1 MAGGRKWLCAG
12 WPWLR
17 LGQPHEKARRMSDD
31 PLALYTRSALPDEF
45 RLILADYP
53 RDSWAAHPHFNGLAA
68 FWLDRHLNFRA
79 MMHRMGQDR
88 AARLDDQMSAQD
100 YAQRLQ
106 QLGQRFL
113 GELVG
118 HHQIEDT
125 AYFPHLAQ
133 LEPRIARGFE
143 VLDADHHALHALID
157 SFAEGANALLRT
169 SDEAAQRELVAEFG
183 SVLARF
189 DRMLGQHLSDEEDLV
204 LPVVLKH
211 RVD

>member
-1 MAGGRKWLCAG
+1 MT
-12 WPWLR
+12 
-17 LGQPHEKARRMSDD
+17 EN
-31 PLALYTRSALPDEF
+31 PLALQHRSALPDEF

-53 RDSWAAHPHFNGLAA
+53 REGWSAHPHFNGLAA

-79 MMHRMGQDR
+79 MMAQMQTD
-88 AARLDDQMSAQD
+88 AQLRLDGQMAAQD
-100 YAQRLQ
+100 YGQRLAK
-106 QLGQRFL
+106 LGQRFL

-143 VLDADHHALHALID
+143 VLDADHHALHELID
-157 SFAEGANALLRT
+157 SFAEGANALLRERG
-169 SDEAAQRELVAEFG
+169 DAAQRELVGGFG
-183 SVLARF
+183 NVLSRF
-189 DRMLGQHLSDEEDLV
+189 EQMLGQHLSDEEDLV

-211 RVD
+211 RID

>member
-1 MAGGRKWLCAG
+1 MR
-12 WPWLR
+12 
-17 LGQPHEKARRMSDD
+17 DD
-31 PLALYTRSALPDEF
+31 PLAPNLALYNRSALPDEF

-53 RDSWAAHPHFNGLAA
+53 REGWAAHPHFGGLAA

-79 MMHRMGQDR
+79 MMARMQDDS
-88 AARLDDQMSAQD
+88 ALRLDGQISAQE
-100 YAQRLQ
+100 YGQRLAR
-106 QLGQRFL
+106 LGQRFL

-143 VLDADHHALHALID
+143 VLDADHHTLHELID
-157 SFAEGANALLRT
+157 TFAAGANALLREGDDT
-169 SDEAAQRELVAEFG
+169 AQRELVAGFG
-183 SVLARF
+183 AVLGRF
-189 DRMLGQHLSDEEDLV
+189 ERMLGQHLTDEEDLV

>member
-1 MAGGRKWLCAG
+1 M
-12 WPWLR
+12 
-17 LGQPHEKARRMSDD
+17 QDD
-31 PLALYTRSALPDEF
+31 PLALYHRSALPDAF
-45 RLILADYP
+45 RIILADYP
-53 RDSWAAHPHFNGLAA
+53 RDGWAAHPHFGGLAA

-79 MMHRMGQDR
+79 MMARMQEDS
-88 AARLDDQMSAQD
+88 ALRLDGQIAAQE
-100 YAQRLQ
+100 YGQRLAR
-106 QLGQRFL
+106 LGQRFL

-143 VLDADHHALHALID
+143 VLDADHHTLHELID
-157 SFAEGANALLRT
+157 TFAAGANALLRESNDT
-169 SDEAAQRELVAEFG
+169 AQRELVAGFG
-183 SVLARF
+183 GVLGRF
-189 DRMLGQHLSDEEDLV
+189 ERMLGQHLTDEEDLV